1 MKNVL
6 SPMKYF
12 VKLVSCFHESSAK
25 KCGWAK
31 FFTLANEDITSIWIK
46 VLEQEIDFL
55 KKETKKYKPKKKDE
69 KQEMTDLEKEELWL
83 NEEIPEYNG
92 CIKALLLLI
101 F

>member
-1 MKNVL
+1 MSKYLKNEHDRLVWL
-6 SPMKYF
+6 
-12 VKLVSCFHESSAK
+12 KLKLDEAKESNTILKA
-25 KCGWAK
+25 
-31 FFTLANEDITSIWIK
+31 FEIK